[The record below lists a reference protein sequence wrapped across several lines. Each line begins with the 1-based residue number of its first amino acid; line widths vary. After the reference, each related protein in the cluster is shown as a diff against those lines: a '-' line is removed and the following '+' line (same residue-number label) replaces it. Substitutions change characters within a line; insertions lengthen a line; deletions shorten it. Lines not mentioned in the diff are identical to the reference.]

1 MKKHKTPDSSPAK
14 RKLSEW
20 QAWMVCNYAP
30 WILGFFLVAT
40 ALLIPIASKLKL
52 HANFMDLLPKK
63 HSTIVNLNELM
74 SHVGGTSF
82 LIAIIESPDEKSA
95 KTAADLFSKKAAS
108 LKQIDYVD
116 SRTNV
121 PAFAKRKL
129 LFLDLESVRKLKSQ
143 IQDRVDYERRKNNP
157 FYLDLIAEKE
167 PTIDPSALQLEEK
180 VSRIGGFA
188 AKNENSFMQVILL
201 KPSHPVSDFVKTE
214 ILFGE
219 IKALFA
225 EIKSLSKHSVT
236 LGMTGPYRTRYEEY
250 KTISRDLSRTGVTA
264 LILLVLINVIAF
276 RNFRSIV
283 YAYLPLVIGT
293 IWIWAFTQMTIGYLN
308 LITAFLAAILF
319 GMGGDY
325 TYHIL
330 TSFEED
336 YRLTGSVKK
345 AIEMT
350 CAELW
355 SPLWSSMWTT
365 AVVFFAMVISQFEGF
380 RHFGII
386 AGFGI
391 IISFVLVLFV
401 QPAIIFLGEKY
412 FPVIQRP
419 LPSGVAVSKRVVYSV
434 IIVGVLFTFFSLF
447 QIRNATFDYNF
458 NDLQAKDDDS
468 IELAEKISNHFG
480 VYLTPVI
487 FMAPD
492 REVASKIAN
501 QINQY
506 IQKNP
511 KTSFDFAAAVSS
523 HVPRNQAE
531 KIKVLG
537 EIKLILDKYKPLL
550 QKQDEEA
557 QQKIQA
563 IEEQLQPTPF
573 TAADLPDGV
582 QEQYEGKEHKISAV
596 FVYPNTR
603 IFNGLVA
610 ARFIKEAR
618 DFPVP
623 DGVKLAGE
631 PLIYVDILALIMKDT
646 PIVLGVSTIIV
657 FLLVL
662 FYFKRL
668 DHALWVHAPLAIGIL
683 WMIGMMGAGNLKFN
697 FFNILIIPAI
707 LGVGIDN
714 GIYIFDRYIERKGEN
729 FFETMRKSLKGVLLA
744 SATNIS
750 GFASI
755 MFVSHQGMASMGKLG
770 FFGFLSCL
778 LSSVFFIPALIEF
791 YEFKYKHPFR
801 RNSDK

>member
-1 MKKHKTPDSSPAK
+1 MKNSNSLS
-14 RKLSEW
+14 RKKSFAEW
-20 QAWMVCNYAP
+20 QAWLVCNYAP
-30 WILGFFLVAT
+30 WILTAFVLAT
-40 ALLIPIASKLKL
+40 AILIPIASKLQL
-52 HANFMDLLPKK
+52 HANFLSLLPAK

-74 SHVGGTSF
+74 THVGGTSF
-82 LIAIIESPDEKSA
+82 LIAVIESQDENTAREAA
-95 KTAADLFSKKAAS
+95 KLFSEKAAL
-108 LKQIDYVD
+108 LKQIEYVD

-121 PAFAKRKL
+121 PAFANRKL
-129 LFLDLESVRKLKSQ
+129 LFLELESVKKLKKQ
-143 IQDRVDYERRKNNP
+143 VQDLVDYQRRKNNP
-157 FYLDLIAEKE
+157 FYLDLVSEEE
-167 PTIDPSALQLEEK
+167 PLIDPQTLRLEEK
-180 VSRIGGFA
+180 VSRIGGFS
-188 AKNENSFMQVILL
+188 AKEKNFYMQVILL
-201 KPSHPVSDFVKTE
+201 KPKHPVSDFVQTE
-214 ILFGE
+214 LLFKE
-219 IKALFA
+219 IKTVFGD
-225 EIKSLSKHSVT
+225 IKNGSAQPVT

-250 KTISRDLSRTGVTA
+250 KTISRDLSRTGIIA
-264 LILLVLINVIAF
+264 LFLLVLINVIAF
-276 RNFRSIV
+276 RNIRSIV

-336 YRLTGSVKK
+336 YRLTGNFQK

-350 CAELW
+350 CVELW

-365 AVVFFAMVISQFEGF
+365 AVVFFAMIISQFEGF

-391 IISFVLVLFV
+391 IISFVLVLFI
-401 QPAIIFLGEKY
+401 QPTLIFLIEKY
-412 FPVIQRP
+412 FPMTPRP
-419 LPSGVAVSKRVVYSV
+419 LAKGVLVSKPLVYGV
-434 IIVGVLFTFFSLF
+434 IAAGIIFTFISFF
-447 QIRNATFDYNF
+447 QVRHATFDYNF

-468 IELAEKISNHFG
+468 IELAEKISSHFG
-480 VYLTPVI
+480 VFLTPVI

-492 REVASKIAN
+492 RQTASQIATT
-501 QINQY
+501 INQY
-506 IQKNP
+506 IETHPQ
-511 KTSFDFAAAVSS
+511 TSFDFAAAVSS
-523 HVPRNQAE
+523 HVPRDQVE

-537 EIKLILDKYKPLL
+537 EIKAITDKYQPLFE
-550 QKQDEEA
+550 KQDA
-557 QQKIQA
+557 ATKDKIKA
-563 IEEQLQPTPF
+563 LEEQLQPTPF
-573 TAADLPDGV
+573 TSEDLPDGIT
-582 QEQYEGKEHKISAV
+582 EQYEGKNHKISTV

-623 DGVKLAGE
+623 KGVKLAGE

-646 PIVLGVSTIIV
+646 PVVLGISTIVV
-657 FLLVL
+657 FFLVL

-668 DHALWVHAPLAIGIL
+668 DHAFWVHAPLAIGIL
-683 WMIGMMGAGNLKFN
+683 WMLGMMGLANLKFN
-697 FFNILIIPAI
+697 FFNILIVPAI

-729 FFETMRKSLKGVLLA
+729 FFETMRKSLKGVLLS
-744 SATNIS
+744 SATNIA

-778 LSSVFFIPALIEF
+778 LASVFFIPALIEF
-791 YEFKYKHPFR
+791 YEFKFKHPFQ
-801 RNSDK
+801 RNQD

>member
-1 MKKHKTPDSSPAK
+1 MKNTNLPRKK
-14 RKLSEW
+14 RTFAEI
-20 QAWMVCNYAP
+20 QAWLVCNYAP
-30 WILGFFLVAT
+30 WIMAFFILAT
-40 ALLIPIASKLKL
+40 ACLVPVAAKLKL
-52 HANFMDLLPKK
+52 HANFLDLLPPK

-74 SHVGGTSF
+74 KHVGGTSF
-82 LIAIIESPDEKSA
+82 LIAVIESPDEE
-95 KTAADLFSKKAAS
+95 AAHQAAELFSKKAAL

-121 PAFAKRKL
+121 PAFANRKL
-129 LFLDLESVRKLKSQ
+129 LFLNLESVKKLKKQ
-143 IQDRVDYERRKNNP
+143 VQDLVDYYRRKNNP
-157 FYLDLIAEKE
+157 FYLDLVSEAA
-167 PTIDPSALQLEEK
+167 PVIDPNALQLEEK
-180 VSRIGGFA
+180 VSRIGGFS
-188 AKNENSFMQVILL
+188 AKEKNSYMQVVLL
-201 KPSHPVSDFVKTE
+201 KPKHPVSDFTQTQV
-214 ILFGE
+214 LFGE
-219 IKALFA
+219 IKTVFD
-225 EIKSLSKHSVT
+225 EIKSQSAHPVT

-250 KTISRDLSRTGVTA
+250 KTITRDLSRTGVIA
-264 LILLVLINVIAF
+264 MILLIIINLIAF

-283 YAYLPLVIGT
+283 YAYLPLAIGT
-293 IWIWAFTQMTIGYLN
+293 VWIWAFTEVTIGYLN

-336 YRLTGSVKK
+336 YRQTGDVKK
-345 AIEMT
+345 SIEMT
-350 CAELW
+350 CSELW

-365 AVVFFAMVISQFEGF
+365 AVVFFAMIISQFEGF

-391 IISFVLVLFV
+391 LISFVIVLFV
-401 QPAIIFLGEKY
+401 QPSLIFLGEKY
-412 FPVIQRP
+412 FPMKRRP
-419 LPSGVAVSKRVVYSV
+419 ISKGIKVSQPLVYGV
-434 IIVGVLFTFFSLF
+434 IICGIIFSIF
-447 QIRNATFDYNF
+447 SCFHIRHATFDYNF

-468 IELAEKISNHFG
+468 IELAEKISSHFG

-487 FMAPD
+487 FMTPD
-492 REVASKIAN
+492 RATASRLAT

-506 IQKNP
+506 IDKNP
-511 KTSFDFAAAVSS
+511 KTSFDFAAAVAS
-523 HVPRNQAE
+523 HVPRNQKE
-531 KIKVLG
+531 KIKVL
-537 EIKLILDKYKPLL
+537 EEVKVILDKYNSLL
-550 QKQDEEA
+550 QKQDSDTKS
-557 QQKIQA
+557 KINSL
-563 IEEQLQPTPF
+563 EEQLQPSEF
-573 TAADLPDGV
+573 TDKDLPSGI
-582 QEQYEGKEHKISAV
+582 QEQYEGTDHQISTV

-610 ARFIKEAR
+610 AKFIKEAR

-623 DGVKLAGE
+623 KGVKLAGE

-646 PIVLGVSTIIV
+646 PVVLILSTIVV

-668 DHALWVHAPLAIGIL
+668 DHTLWVHAPLGIGVL

-697 FFNILIIPAI
+697 FFNILIIPSI

-729 FFETMRKSLKGVLLA
+729 FFETMRKSLKGVLLS

-770 FFGFLSCL
+770 FYGFLSCL
-778 LSSVFFIPALIEF
+778 LASVFFIPALIEL
-791 YEFKYKHPFR
+791 YELKRAHPFQR
-801 RNSDK
+801 DTDK

>member
-1 MKKHKTPDSSPAK
+1 MRSHSSKELRKKRSLAQ
-14 RKLSEW
+14 W
-20 QAWMVCNYAP
+20 QAWLVCNYAP
-30 WILGFFLVAT
+30 WILAAFILAT
-40 ALLIPIASKLKL
+40 ALLVPIASKLKL
-52 HANFMDLLPKK
+52 HANFLSLLPAK

-82 LIAIIESPDEKSA
+82 LISIIESPDEKAASEAA
-95 KTAADLFSKKAAS
+95 KIFSEKAAL
-108 LKQIDYVD
+108 LKEIEYVD

-121 PAFAKRKL
+121 PAFENRKL
-129 LFLDLESVRKLKSQ
+129 LFLSLEGVKDLKKQVKAL
-143 IQDRVDYERRKNNP
+143 VDYQRRKNNP
-157 FYLDLIAEKE
+157 FYLDLVSEAA
-167 PTIDPSALQLEEK
+167 PTIDPATLQLEEK
-180 VSRIGGFA
+180 VSRIGGFSVKE
-188 AKNENSFMQVILL
+188 KNSYMQVILL
-201 KPSHPVSDFVKTE
+201 KPKHPVSNFVQTE

-219 IKALFA
+219 IKTVFD
-225 EIKSLSKHSVT
+225 EIKYNSSKPVT

-250 KTISRDLSRTGVTA
+250 KTIKRDLSRTGVVA
-264 LILLVLINVIAF
+264 LILLVLVNVIAF

-283 YAYLPLVIGT
+283 YAYLPLVMGT

-336 YRLTGSVKK
+336 YRLTGNVQK

-350 CAELW
+350 CGELW

-365 AVVFFAMVISQFEGF
+365 AVVFFAMIISQFEGF

-401 QPAIIFLGEKY
+401 QPTIIFLGEKY
-412 FPVIQRP
+412 FPAKNRP
-419 LPSGVAVSKRVVYSV
+419 EAKGFSVSKPIVYSV
-434 IIVGVLFTFFSLF
+434 IALGLIFTFLSFF
-447 QIRNATFDYNF
+447 QVRNATFDYNF

-468 IELAEKISNHFG
+468 IELAEKISSHFG
-480 VYLTPVI
+480 VFLTPVI
-487 FMAPD
+487 YMAPD
-492 REVASKIAN
+492 RQTASKIAN
-501 QINQY
+501 DINRY
-506 IQKNP
+506 IKTNP

-523 HVPRNQAE
+523 HVPRHQEE

-537 EIKLILDKYKPLL
+537 EIKLIVDKYKTLL
-550 QKQDEEA
+550 DKQDPDTKNKIKTLEA
-557 QQKIQA
+557 Q
-563 IEEQLQPTPF
+563 LTPTPF
-573 TAADLPDGV
+573 TDADLPDGI
-582 QEQYEGKEHKISAV
+582 QEQYEGKHHKISTV

-610 ARFIKEAR
+610 TRFINEAR

-623 DGVKLAGE
+623 QGVKLAGE
-631 PLIYVDILALIMKDT
+631 PLIYVDILGLIMKDT
-646 PIVLGVSTIIV
+646 PTVLIVSTIVV
-657 FLLVL
+657 FILVL
-662 FYFKRL
+662 VYFKRL
-668 DHALWVHAPLAIGIL
+668 DHALWVHAPLAVGLL
-683 WMIGMMGAGNLKFN
+683 WMLGMMGLSGLKFN

-729 FFETMRKSLKGVLLA
+729 FFETMRKSLKGVLLS

-770 FFGFLSCL
+770 LFGFLSCL
-778 LSSVFFIPALIEF
+778 LASVFFIPALIEL
-791 YEFKYKHPFR
+791 YEFKYKHPFE
-801 RNSDK
+801 RNSD